1 MAQFSSSDISDAKM
15 RVQEM
20 RRRAKN
26 YVDENGES
34 SENNAPNI
42 PPVPQNTNTK
52 PTVNNNEK
60 ISPAAEK
67 EDDSF
72 ALVLALILVLSNE
85 HADNMLILALL
96 YILL

>member
-34 SENNAPNI
+34 VENNASKIQPM
-42 PPVPQNTNTK
+42 PQNNTNSTADSS
-52 PTVNNNEK
+52 EK
-60 ISPAAEK
+60 ISPAAQK

-72 ALVLALILVLSNE
+72 ALVLALILVLSSEN
-85 HADNMLILALL
+85 ADSMLILALL

>member
-1 MAQFSSSDISDAKM
+1 MAQFSSSDINDAKM

-26 YVDENGES
+26 YVDDNDES
-34 SENNAPNI
+34 VENNASKIQPM
-42 PPVPQNTNTK
+42 PQNNTNS
-52 PTVNNNEK
+52 TVDSSEK
-60 ISPAAEK
+60 ISPAAQK

-72 ALVLALILVLSNE
+72 ALILALILVLSSEN
-85 HADNMLILALL
+85 ADSMLILALL

>member
-1 MAQFSSSDISDAKM
+1 MAQFSSSDINDAKM

-20 RRRAKN
+20 HRRAKN
-26 YVDENGES
+26 YIDENGE
-34 SENNAPNI
+34 NNSPVI
-42 PPVPQNTNTK
+42 VPPSQNANTK
-52 PTVNNNEK
+52 PPKSSNEK
-60 ISPAAEK
+60 INSKPEK

-72 ALVLALILVLSNE
+72 ALILALILVLSNE

>member
-42 PPVPQNTNTK
+42 PPVPQNNTNSTADSS
-52 PTVNNNEK
+52 EK
-60 ISPAAEK
+60 ISPAAQK

-72 ALVLALILVLSNE
+72 ALILALILVLSSEN
-85 HADNMLILALL
+85 ADSMLILALL

>member
-1 MAQFSSSDISDAKM
+1 MAQFSSSDINDAKM

-26 YVDENGES
+26 YVDDNDES
-34 SENNAPNI
+34 VENNASKIQPM
-42 PPVPQNTNTK
+42 PQNNTNSTADSS
-52 PTVNNNEK
+52 EK
-60 ISPAAEK
+60 ISPAAQK

-72 ALVLALILVLSNE
+72 ALILALILVLSSEN
-85 HADNMLILALL
+85 ADRMLILALL

>member
-1 MAQFSSSDISDAKM
+1 MAQFSSSDINDAKM

-20 RRRAKN
+20 HRRAKN
-26 YVDENGES
+26 YVDEN
-34 SENNAPNI
+34 SENNSPVI
-42 PPVPQNTNTK
+42 VPPSQNDNTK
-52 PTVNNNEK
+52 PPKNSNENINSK
-60 ISPAAEK
+60 PDK

-72 ALVLALILVLSNE
+72 ALILALILVLSNE